1 VQELAATFVG
11 DKSVNQTDGNG
22 FSLNPLVW
30 LTNKHGATIF
40 AVTLALV
47 IAALPAPGTTVS
59 LGDAISGDLP
69 AQYLA
74 ANPELPAAA
83 TAGGIAGGQWW
94 MSAFAGKGG
103 LILWPLFGATNQ
115 LLAGLA
121 FLVISFFLWRR
132 GVPVWFVVIPMV
144 FMLIMPAWAML
155 SDLPTWFQEENPNWV
170 VIVVGVS
177 TLVLEAWMLVEA
189 IILWPKVKGVL
200 EVKAKLPTAN

>member
-1 VQELAATFVG
+1 
-11 DKSVNQTDGNG
+11 
-22 FSLNPLVW
+22 
-30 LTNKHGATIF
+30 
-40 AVTLALV
+40 
-47 IAALPAPGTTVS
+47 
-59 LGDAISGDLP
+59 
-69 AQYLA
+69 
-74 ANPELPAAA
+74 
-83 TAGGIAGGQWW
+83 

-155 SDLPTWFQEENPNWV
+155 SDLPTWFKEENPNWV